1 MPRMGLIELEDAET
15 GETLVIDTANRRVS
29 ESLVRLARQDMERR
43 TEQFRQAGVGEIQV
57 WADRPW
63 IEPLVRYMR
72 AREQSV
78 RV

>member
-1 MPRMGLIELEDAET
+1 
-15 GETLVIDTANRRVS
+15 
-29 ESLVRLARQDMERR
+29 MERR

-72 AREQSV
+72 ARERSV